1 MGRLSVTDRRA
12 VSNWTDSHELASM
25 YSELVRLRQ
34 QVKMA
39 ECGRAIWPQRQPP
52 SNDDGIKTLQ

>member
-1 MGRLSVTDRRA
+1 MSRLSLTDRHV
-12 VSNWTDSHELASM
+12 VSNRTDSQELASM
-25 YSELVRLRQ
+25 YSELVRLRR

-39 ECGRAIWPQRQPP
+39 ECGRAIWPQHQPP